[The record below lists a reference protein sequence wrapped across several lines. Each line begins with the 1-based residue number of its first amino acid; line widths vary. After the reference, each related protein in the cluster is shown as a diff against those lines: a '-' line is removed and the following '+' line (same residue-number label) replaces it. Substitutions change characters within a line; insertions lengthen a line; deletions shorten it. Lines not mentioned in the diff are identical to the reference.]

1 MDQVLVRDDR
11 SRELFADLTNVERIS
26 DLAVLKMAEVRTPR
40 TIEITHGPVVVARE
54 LFPPWILREHSV
66 RLGSVRS
73 CCMGDSVHR
82 VAETMTLHSP
92 SNTPREPQSH
102 CSTIWRA
109 RRIASLSVHALHGSL
124 SALLAGKAECAPGL
138 RTKIMGS
145 IS

>member
-54 LFPPWILREHSV
+54 LSRP
-66 RLGSVRS
+66 GSYENTLSDLARS
-73 CCMGDSVHR
+73 DHVVWAIQSTGGGNNDTPLTVKYSSGTPKPLQHYLESAENR
-82 VAETMTLHSP
+82 VVV
-92 SNTPREPQSH
+92 
-102 CSTIWRA
+102 STR
-109 RRIASLSVHALHGSL
+109 LHGSL
-124 SALLAGKAECAPGL
+124 SALLAGKPSVHLGYE
-138 RTKIMGS
+138 RKSWGS